1 MEQQT
6 LDIQIPT
13 EKIYKERE
21 IYIGTFLGGPLVAG
35 YLIAENFKN
44 FNEPEKAKKTW
55 IYAVIATVVIF
66 GGIFLIPDTVKI
78 PNQIIP
84 LVYTG
89 IAYLLVHRFQD
100 IQINSHIDSGG
111 QIYSWWRTIA
121 VGLIGLAIT
130 LIAVF
135 GILYFSNTQSNGQST
150 ATFGIM
156 KHEIDFDKN
165 NMTESEIDNLGNA
178 FTQTNFFDLSVQKF
192 VYAKKVNNSYELTI
206 SCNNSVASNPEAL
219 APFVQLRTD
228 MQIYFPKNK
237 IIINLAVDNLDNVV
251 KRLE

>member
-13 EKIYKERE
+13 EKIYKEKE

-55 IYAVIATVVIF
+55 IYTIIATIAIF
-66 GGIFLIPDTVKI
+66 GGIFLIPGTVKI

-89 IAYLLVHRFQD
+89 IAYLLVQRFQD
-100 IQINSHIDSGG
+100 KQINSHIDSGG

-130 LIAVF
+130 LVAVF
-135 GILYFSNTQSNGQST
+135 GILYFSNTQSNAQST

-156 KHEIDFDKN
+156 KHEIEFDKN

-192 VYAKKVNNSYELTI
+192 VYAKKVNNAYELTI
-206 SCNNSVASNPEAL
+206 SCNNSVANNPEAL

-251 KRLE
+251 KRLK

>member
-1 MEQQT
+1 MDQQT
-6 LDIQIPT
+6 LDFQIPIK
-13 EKIYKERE
+13 KIYKEKE
-21 IYIGTFLGGPLVAG
+21 IYIGTFLGGPIVAG

-55 IYAVIATVVIF
+55 MYTIIATVVIF
-66 GGIFLIPDTVKI
+66 GGIFLIPGTAKI

-89 IAYLLVHRFQD
+89 IAYLLVQRFQNK
-100 IQINSHIDSGG
+100 QITSHLDSGG

-135 GILYFSNTQSNGQST
+135 GLLYFSNAQSNNQST
-150 ATFGIM
+150 ATFGIK
-156 KHEIDFDKN
+156 KHEIVYNKN
-165 NMTESEIDNLGNA
+165 NMAESEIDNLGNA

-192 VYAKKVNNSYELTI
+192 VYAKKDNNTYELTI
-206 SCNNSVASNPEAL
+206 SCNNSVANNKEVQ
-219 APFVQLRTD
+219 APFIQLRKD
-228 MQIYFPKNK
+228 MQIYFPQNK
-237 IIINLAVDNLDNVV
+237 IIINLAVDDLDNVV
-251 KRLE
+251 KRIE